1 MSNIVMTVGLPG
13 SGKTTWASAQEGY
26 KVFSSDAIRQELGDV
41 NDQTQNDKVFRILH
55 KRIKE
60 ALEDGKD
67 CIYDATNVTAKNRRA
82 FLSYINNIHCHR
94 VARVFVRSFD
104 TIREQNESRGRTV
117 PPDVIKK
124 MLYRWQ
130 TPIVQEGFDEIVL
143 DVDEGDVQ
151 DWDIYDMEHDNQYHS
166 LSLFEH
172 LIATKKNLPDD
183 ADSRLIDA
191 ATCHDVGKYWT
202 KSFIDS
208 RGYPTTR
215 AHYYSHENVG
225 AYMYLLSDKDLYVSG
240 LITWH
245 MRPFVWDEHPHV
257 KEKDRKW
264 MGDDY
269 IRKLEILHK
278 ADLEAK

>member
-1 MSNIVMTVGLPG
+1 MSNMVMTVGLPG

-26 KVFSSDAIRQELGDV
+26 EVFSSDAIRQELGDV

-82 FLSYINNIHCHR
+82 FLSYINDTHCKKT
-94 VARVFVRSFD
+94 ARIFVRSFD
-104 TIREQNESRGRTV
+104 TIREQNESRGRTI
-117 PPDVIKK
+117 PPEAIKK

-143 DVDEGDVQ
+143 DLLDNESYEMYFSNMDQ
-151 DWDIYDMEHDNQYHS
+151 DNSHHT
-166 LSLFEH
+166 LSLFGHMLEANR
-172 LIATKKNLPDD
+172 LMPED
-183 ADSRLIDA
+183 ADEDLRHAALI
-191 ATCHDVGKYWT
+191 HDMGKYWT
-202 KSFIDS
+202 KTFTDS
-208 RGYPTTR
+208 KGYPSMS
-215 AHYYSHENVG
+215 AHYYNHENVG
-225 AYMYLLSDKDLYVSG
+225 AYMCLLWDNDLYTSG

-245 MRPFVWDEHPHV
+245 MRPFVWDEHPNV